1 MIGFLEKMFTEN
13 KISTLKITGSMTTD
27 KREKIINSFKQSNDS
42 MILLL
47 SLRATATGLN
57 LTMANNVF
65 IVDPWWNVLL

>member
-1 MIGFLEKMFTEN
+1 
-13 KISTLKITGSMTTD
+13 
-27 KREKIINSFKQSNDS
+27 

-65 IVDPWWNVLL
+65 IVDPWWNVLFSFIYSLQLRIKLLVEQTELDKKVKWTFIDLFVEIQ